1 MSPTNIHVPPAD
13 ETPVD
18 DTAYPSN
25 VERQDPAK
33 CTAVRDAM
41 QRIGEKW
48 TILVVGTLGAGAMRF
63 SGLKRAV
70 EGISQRMLTLTL
82 RDLERD
88 GLVTRTVH
96 PTVPPQVEYALTPL
110 GQSLFEPMMSIARWA
125 DQHRDSVE
133 ASRAA
138 YDGARTVEAR

>member
-1 MSPTNIHVPPAD
+1 MIKNQVYNFDQPPIAQD
-13 ETPVD
+13 GTLQ
-18 DTAYPSN
+18 
-25 VERQDPAK
+25 QDPAK

-48 TILVVGTLGAGAMRF
+48 TILVVGTLGSGAMRF

-82 RDLERD
+82 RHLERD

-96 PTVPPQVEYALTPL
+96 PTAPPQVKYALTPL
-110 GQSLFEPMMSIARWA
+110 GQSLYEPMMNIARWA

-133 ASRAA
+133 AARATF
-138 YDGARTVEAR
+138 DDARNAKAR

>member
-1 MSPTNIHVPPAD
+1 MSPTHSRVPPAN
-13 ETPVD
+13 
-18 DTAYPSN
+18 DTSVPDTVYPSTA
-25 VERQDPAK
+25 ERQDPAK

-63 SGLKRAV
+63 NGLKRAV

-88 GLVTRTVH
+88 GLVTRTVY

-133 ASRAA
+133 SARAT
-138 YDGARTVEAR
+138 YDAARKAEAR